1 MIYGRLRRLGYKSLE
16 RGDFESFTRFREE
29 RDRADGEVLAI
40 LEEIGCQVGEAPH
53 YPKQDETGGE
63 PVALGEPAEILDL
76 MRIAAHLEDGALPP
90 EPRTTTDPSADPVL
104 SPYLLRNKDPKRFTQ
119 LLGHAE
125 SSGYYVPLEF
135 PKPFFLVDTSRS
147 VGSSQ
152 GLLQELAKLNE
163 LLDPRA
169 SEFPRETEVLK
180 RLLPLARES
189 VRTLLAIELEPETG
203 E

>member
-1 MIYGRLRRLGYKSLE
+1 MIYGRLRRLGYKSLD
-16 RGDFESFTRFREE
+16 RDDFESFTRFREE

-40 LEEIGCQVGEAPH
+40 LEEIGRQVGEAPQ
-53 YPKQDETGGE
+53 YPKQHETGGE
-63 PVALGEPAEILDL
+63 PVALGKPAEILDL

-104 SPYLLRNKDPKRFTQ
+104 SPYLLRNKDPKRFTH

-135 PKPFFLVDTSRS
+135 PRPFFLIDTSRS

-152 GLLQELAKLNE
+152 GLLKELTQLGELLAPRVDEFPCETAVQRRLLALAK
-163 LLDPRA
+163 
-169 SEFPRETEVLK
+169 
-180 RLLPLARES
+180 ES
-189 VRTLLAIELEPETG
+189 VDKLIAIELEPEPDA
-203 E
+203 